1 MCFPIKFDGSA
12 PLSHISVCFAAHQ
25 TAQYSPSIVGSRLY
39 DAKSFQMTVVV
50 SWRYNNRTEVTP
62 NNWLYWLQRP
72 VTFVFPPVHFMV
84 LFFVLFFWCVFVFF
98 FMTNEFVIYWPSPVI
113 SLFCHGFWARMWHN
127 KDGGEKKKG
136 RRWRRSDSSMHSS
149 ASIPSAAM
157 TPYRLYKHYANV
169 CAAVQCAIMWC
180 WR

>member
-1 MCFPIKFDGSA
+1 MGKTSEDNWRLMCFPIKFDGSA

-98 FMTNEFVIYWPSPVI
+98 SWRMNLWFIGLHLSSRSFAMVSEPGCDTIKMEGRKKRKKMEEEWQVNAFLSIYPLCSHHSLPS
-113 SLFCHGFWARMWHN
+113 L
-127 KDGGEKKKG
+127 
-136 RRWRRSDSSMHSS
+136 
-149 ASIPSAAM
+149 
-157 TPYRLYKHYANV
+157 
-169 CAAVQCAIMWC
+169 
-180 WR
+180 

>member
-98 FMTNEFVIYWPSPVI
+98 SW
-113 SLFCHGFWARMWHN
+113 RMNLWFIGLHLSSRSFAMVSEPGCDTI
-127 KDGGEKKKG
+127 KMEGRKKKEEDGGG
-136 RRWRRSDSSMHSS
+136 VTAQCIPQHLSPLQPWLLTVSINIMQMSVLPCS
-149 ASIPSAAM
+149 A
-157 TPYRLYKHYANV
+157 L
-169 CAAVQCAIMWC
+169 
-180 WR
+180 

>member
-84 LFFVLFFWCVFVFF
+84 LFFVLFFLVCFRVF

-127 KDGGEKKKG
+127 KDGGEKKKEEDG
-136 RRWRRSDSSMHSS
+136 GGVTAQCIPQHPSPLQPSLLTVSINIMQMYVLPCS
-149 ASIPSAAM
+149 A
-157 TPYRLYKHYANV
+157 L
-169 CAAVQCAIMWC
+169 
-180 WR
+180 

>member
-98 FMTNEFVIYWPSPVI
+98 SW
-113 SLFCHGFWARMWHN
+113 RMNLWFIGLHLSSRSFAMVSEPGCDTI
-127 KDGGEKKKG
+127 KMEGRKKKEEDGGG
-136 RRWRRSDSSMHSS
+136 VTGQCIPQHLSPLQPSLLTVSINIMQMSVLPCS
-149 ASIPSAAM
+149 A
-157 TPYRLYKHYANV
+157 L
-169 CAAVQCAIMWC
+169 
-180 WR
+180 

>member
-98 FMTNEFVIYWPSPVI
+98 SW
-113 SLFCHGFWARMWHN
+113 RMNLWFIGLHLSSRSFAMVSEPGCDTI
-127 KDGGEKKKG
+127 KMEGRKKG
-136 RRWRRSDSSMHSS
+136 RRWRRSDRSMHSS
-149 ASIPSAAM
+149 ASIPSAAI